1 MRGYELLKFRAFSI
15 VAGGT
20 IQCAVPDCPT
30 RSLLVLHLDHI
41 YNDGCKQRKK
51 HSKAGGVHCY
61 RWAVNHPVLAQ
72 RRLQILCASHDR
84 LKQRLGSIEAIV
96 QLEYEYDQIEET
108 L

>member
-1 MRGYELLKFRAFSI
+1 MTPNENSAAPSNRKFCRGCARYSMLKLRRTYWSRHGSYMGRWEGRDMRGYELLKFRAFSI

-51 HSKAGGVHCY
+51 HSK
-61 RWAVNHPVLAQ
+61 
-72 RRLQILCASHDR
+72 
-84 LKQRLGSIEAIV
+84 
-96 QLEYEYDQIEET
+96 
-108 L
+108 